1 MISTIYIMARRWKRC
16 KFFGPGKFLFSRA
29 LKQEL
34 RMQHELQVLI
44 RHLAQ
49 KMLQNKYPE
58 WLDLACHLQKR
69 RTEKKISFEGLLNV
83 VSRNVVSSQSQ
94 ESVWVS
100 KLDFCTRCIWM
111 SWHLFQKELIF
122 MRRLL
127 ELKYYYWEKKYSQF
141 LYMLENFQD
150 LCNLIMVLS
159 LKDDRN
165 TNISRQ

>member
-1 MISTIYIMARRWKRC
+1 
-16 KFFGPGKFLFSRA
+16 
-29 LKQEL
+29 
-34 RMQHELQVLI
+34 
-44 RHLAQ
+44 
-49 KMLQNKYPE
+49 
-58 WLDLACHLQKR
+58 
-69 RTEKKISFEGLLNV
+69 
-83 VSRNVVSSQSQ
+83 
-94 ESVWVS
+94 
-100 KLDFCTRCIWM
+100 
-111 SWHLFQKELIF
+111 